1 MPNEICPICGK
12 PAWASMNDKDIL
24 RTSCRHFGAYEI
36 AHWFGNNKDKPSFTK
51 EINRKPLTLVMGS
64 VKDWAKEKF
73 KNEARISA

>member
-36 AHWFGNNKDKPSFTK
+36 AHWFGNNKDKPSFT
-51 EINRKPLTLVMGS
+51 
-64 VKDWAKEKF
+64 DWAKEKF